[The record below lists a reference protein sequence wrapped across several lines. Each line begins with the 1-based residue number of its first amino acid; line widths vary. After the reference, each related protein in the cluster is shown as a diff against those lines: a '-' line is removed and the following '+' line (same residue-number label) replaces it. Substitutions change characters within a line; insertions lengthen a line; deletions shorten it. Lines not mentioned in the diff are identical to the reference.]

1 MGRGSGGTTSETHT
15 ARRWQHRRVPYRQY
29 AYCLLPDE
37 GCWSSTQ
44 GAAWQGQL
52 SRSDWR
58 STTADTGSWLPRS
71 PRSASSPLERHSPV
85 HTVHIGR
92 MPVQRRPAHT
102 TRALL
107 AVDGKGERQDRD

>member
-71 PRSASSPLERHSPV
+71 PRSASSPLGASLAGSHGAHRSDAGA
-85 HTVHIGR
+85 T
-92 MPVQRRPAHT
+92 QTRPT

-107 AVDGKGERQDRD
+107 AVDGKGERQD